1 LQPTYEAHS
10 LADLIDVPLAAVTA
24 RQVSDDT
31 TVEIGVEVAVEVVGG
46 ELDDGAALEGDHG
59 VTQPGG

>member
-1 LQPTYEAHS
+1 MQPTHEANS

-24 RQVSDDT
+24 GQVGDDAA
-31 TVEIGVEVAVEVVGG
+31 VAVGVEVAAEVVGR
-46 ELDDGAALEGDHG
+46 ELNDGAALEGDHG